1 MAHSEAIHRSYETGL
16 VQGGIIERMDIL
28 WAPWRSCYVE
38 NVDNMEGCFLCHA
51 VNQPKEKW
59 REFLVLYRS
68 SESFII
74 LNKYPYNSGHL
85 MVVPIKHT
93 GNYHHIDDKTALDM
107 HNLLRLSLKA
117 LKQVFKPH
125 GFNIGYNIGR
135 PAGAGLES
143 HIHMHVVPRWN
154 GDTNFMP
161 VVGET
166 KVISQDLP
174 TTYDRLK
181 EAIDRIT
188 ARER

>member
-1 MAHSEAIHRSYETGL
+1 
-16 VQGGIIERMDIL
+16 MDIL
-28 WAPWRSCYVE
+28 WAPWRSHYVE
-38 NVDNMEGCFLCHA
+38 NVDNIEGCFLCSA
-51 VNQPKEKW
+51 ISKPIERW
-59 REFLVLYRS
+59 REFLVLYKS

-93 GNYHHIDDKTALDM
+93 GNYEELDEKTVLDM
-107 HNLLRLSLKA
+107 DRLLRLSLRA
-117 LKQVFKPH
+117 LGEVFKPH

-161 VVGET
+161 VIANT
-166 KVISQDLP
+166 KVISQDLF

-181 EAIDRIT
+181 TAIDRLLT
-188 ARER
+188 EM

>member
-1 MAHSEAIHRSYETGL
+1 
-16 VQGGIIERMDIL
+16 MDIL
-28 WAPWRSCYVE
+28 WAPWRSHYVE
-38 NVDNMEGCFLCHA
+38 NVDNIEGCFLCHA
-51 VNQPKEKW
+51 VSQPEDKW
-59 REFLVLYRS
+59 REVLVLHKS

-93 GNYHHIDDKTALDM
+93 GNYEELSQETVIDMDR
-107 HNLLRLSLKA
+107 LLRLSLKA
-117 LKQVFKPH
+117 LKKVFHPH

-135 PAGAGLES
+135 PAGAGLET

-161 VVGET
+161 VIGKT
-166 KVISQDLP
+166 KVISQDLE

-181 EAIDRIT
+181 KAID
-188 ARER
+188 ELLK